1 MSKVRVPI
9 FGRLSNYVAIEA
21 NATVGATI
29 GRDLFN
35 ADGTLFDLAAFTLQ
49 VSAEQS
55 NGTGTPTEGQTLI
68 AWTAIQNIPANIVA
82 AKGVT
87 GTGFLRRSEAGAWS
101 ASPIVDVDLADAT
114 TDGLAEGATNLYFTD
129 TRVDARNDA
138 VHAALVNAVDDA
150 AAATAGV
157 PVGQLYRN
165 GSVLMIRIT

>member
-35 ADGTLFDLAAFTLQ
+35 ADGTLFDLDAFALQ
-49 VSAEQS
+49 VSAQQS
-55 NGTGTPTEGQTLI
+55 SGTGAPTEGQTLI
-68 AWTAIQNIPANIVA
+68 SWSAIQNIPANITQ
-82 AKGVT
+82 AKNLT
-87 GTGFLRRSEAGAWS
+87 SDGFLRRNEAGAWS
-101 ASPIVDVDLADAT
+101 ASAIVNADLADAN
-114 TDGLAEGATNLYFTD
+114 TDGLAEGATNLYFTNA
-129 TRVDARNDA
+129 RVDARNDA

-157 PVGQLYRN
+157 AVGKLYRN
-165 GSVLMIRIT
+165 GSVLMIRVT